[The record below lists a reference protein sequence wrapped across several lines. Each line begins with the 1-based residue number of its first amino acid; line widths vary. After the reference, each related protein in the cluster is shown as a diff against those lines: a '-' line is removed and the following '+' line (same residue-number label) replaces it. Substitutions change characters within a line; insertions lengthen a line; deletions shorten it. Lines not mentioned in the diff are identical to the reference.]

1 MLKNFLLFLGTFSV
15 ASLVLVIS
23 IFRIAEIKY
32 VFSQS
37 PSPTPTTM
45 PKVTEVNYA
54 LAYPGSI
61 LSDSVMWPLKALRD
75 RIWLTVT
82 VNPAKKADLYLLIAD
97 KRLAESKILF
107 EKGKADLGISVL
119 TKAEKYLESAANE
132 EKIAKK
138 EGIDTKYFLGR
149 FAIATLKHR
158 QVLDEISKNAPEDAK
173 PLIMK
178 TQNYSKNLYNEARN
192 GLLEAGSDVPQSP
205 FGEN

>member
-1 MLKNFLLFLGTFSV
+1 MFKQFLLFSAGFSL
-15 ASLVLVIS
+15 ALVILVIS

-32 VFSQS
+32 VFSQA
-37 PSPTPTTM
+37 PSPTPTNA
-45 PKVTEVNYA
+45 PKEVIVNYN
-54 LAYPGSI
+54 LAFPGNI
-61 LSDSVMWPLKALRD
+61 LSDNILWPLKALRD
-75 RIWLTVT
+75 KVWLTVT
-82 VNPAKKADLYLLIAD
+82 VNPSKKADLYLLIAD
-97 KRLAESKILF
+97 KRLADAKILF
-107 EKGKADLGISVL
+107 EKCKADLGISVL

-138 EGIDTKYFLGR
+138 EGMDTKYFLGR